1 MSRFTFIAL
10 EPDASD
16 YQVSLAGL
24 PGTFSRIE
32 LFEFDGRIS
41 DECDQAAKAELQ
53 AAKQDREQERE
64 YAQRSR

>member
-1 MSRFTFIAL
+1 MSKFTFIAL

-32 LFEFDGRIS
+32 LFEFDGRLS

-53 AAKQDREQERE
+53 AQADDRKLERE
-64 YAQRSR
+64 YAQNTR